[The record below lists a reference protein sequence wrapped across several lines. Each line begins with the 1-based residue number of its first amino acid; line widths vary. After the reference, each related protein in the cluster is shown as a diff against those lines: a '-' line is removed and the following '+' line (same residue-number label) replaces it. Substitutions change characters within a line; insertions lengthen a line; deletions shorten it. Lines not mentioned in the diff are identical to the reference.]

1 MLPAFIDYLPHR
13 EFRRKFLNDQTFR
26 ERFEKK
32 EVEVTLDEN

>member
-1 MLPAFIDYLPHR
+1 VRI
-13 EFRRKFLNDQTFR
+13 RRRFLNDLSFR